1 MDNARTCQALT
12 VAFLPASSL
21 VFPARHSFADVVHW
35 RQIVYTQQEAFI
47 VLSLMVCM
55 SKRRGRM
62 LAMEDKRRRKRT
74 HQRRIDGNAALSAAV
89 LQQLIDAIPLPIF
102 YKDIRGVYLGGN
114 RAFED
119 FLGKKLKDIVGK
131 TVRDLAPPDLAAL
144 YEQAD
149 QALLEKDG
157 RQSFESAVMHAD
169 GTRHRVV
176 FDTAVLKQS
185 DGTPSGLIGSIFD
198 ITLRKQF
205 EEQLRGSEARYRR
218 IFESIQDIYYEL
230 GLDGAILEISPSVE
244 KYTSLKREAFLGR
257 SIAEFYPDK
266 GKRRD
271 FLRALKAKG
280 YLHDFEIQLRDRQ
293 DNVSTWSIA
302 ASLLPAEGD
311 YPPRIVGSLRNISR
325 RKTDEEKLKQSEE
338 ELSIKSRNLEEVN
351 AALKVL
357 LRQREEDRRELEEN
371 VLANVKTSL
380 FPHIDKLKEEGL
392 NPRQRCRVEMIEE
405 ALKKIVSPFLNR
417 ISRACLDL
425 TPQEIHVADFVK
437 QGKTTKEIASLL
449 GISNKTVDYHRDN
462 LRRKLG
468 LKNHRVNLRSY
479 LLRLS

>member
-1 MDNARTCQALT
+1 MDNARACQALT
-12 VAFLPASSL
+12 VAFPPASSL
-21 VFPARHSFADVVHW
+21 AFPTRHSFADVVHW
-35 RQIVYTQQEAFI
+35 KQIVYTRQEAFI

-62 LAMEDKRRRKRT
+62 PAMEDKRWRKRT

-119 FLGKKLKDIVGK
+119 FLGKKLKHIVGK

-149 QALLEKDG
+149 QALLGKDG

-169 GTRHRVV
+169 GTRHRV
-176 FDTAVLKQS
+176 VLKQS

-230 GLDGAILEISPSVE
+230 GLDGTILEISPSVE

-257 SIAEFYPDK
+257 SIA
-266 GKRRD
+266 
-271 FLRALKAKG
+271 
-280 YLHDFEIQLRDRQ
+280 
-293 DNVSTWSIA
+293 
-302 ASLLPAEGD
+302 
-311 YPPRIVGSLRNISR
+311 
-325 RKTDEEKLKQSEE
+325 
-338 ELSIKSRNLEEVN
+338 
-351 AALKVL
+351 
-357 LRQREEDRRELEEN
+357 
-371 VLANVKTSL
+371 
-380 FPHIDKLKEEGL
+380 
-392 NPRQRCRVEMIEE
+392 
-405 ALKKIVSPFLNR
+405 
-417 ISRACLDL
+417 
-425 TPQEIHVADFVK
+425 
-437 QGKTTKEIASLL
+437 
-449 GISNKTVDYHRDN
+449 
-462 LRRKLG
+462 
-468 LKNHRVNLRSY
+468 
-479 LLRLS
+479 